1 MCVSVLPVP
10 YMCSLMIMSDGMQ
23 MVERDICMAL
33 VLSSLLSMRETVSL
47 VSSI

>member
-10 YMCSLMIMSDGMQ
+10 YMCSLMSVSDGIQ
-23 MVERDICMAL
+23 MVERDICMAF

-47 VSSI
+47 VSSR

>member
-10 YMCSLMIMSDGMQ
+10 FTCSLMSVSDGIQ
-23 MVERDICMAL
+23 MVERDICMAF

-47 VSSI
+47 VSSR